1 MDNENI
7 VEINLGNT
15 KGIIRHLDNLGRVVL
30 PKEFRKELN
39 FNEEDEIEIFLLQDG
54 LFMRKSKIQKNKV

>member
-39 FNEEDEIEIFLLQDG
+39 FNEEDEIEIFLLKNGIYLQ
-54 LFMRKSKIQKNKV
+54 KSNKTY

>member
-30 PKEFRKELN
+30 PKEFRKMLN
-39 FNEEDEIEIFLLQDG
+39 INEKDKIEIFLLQDG
-54 LFMRKSKIQKNKV
+54 LFMRKSKIQKHKV

>member
-39 FNEEDEIEIFLLQDG
+39 FNEEDEIEIFLLKNG
-54 LFMRKSKIQKNKV
+54 IYLQKKQ

>member
-7 VEINLGNT
+7 VEINLRNT

-54 LFMRKSKIQKNKV
+54 LFMRKSKIQKHKV

>member
-39 FNEEDEIEIFLLQDG
+39 FNEKDKIEIFLLQDG
-54 LFMRKSKIQKNKV
+54 LFMRKSKIQKHKV

>member
-54 LFMRKSKIQKNKV
+54 LFMRKSKIQQHKV

>member
-7 VEINLGNT
+7 VKINLGNT

-39 FNEEDEIEIFLLQDG
+39 LNEEDEIELFLL
-54 LFMRKSKIQKNKV
+54 KNGIYLKKKQ

>member
-54 LFMRKSKIQKNKV
+54 LFMRKSKIQKHKV

>member
-7 VEINLGNT
+7 VKINLGNT

-39 FNEEDEIEIFLLQDG
+39 FNEEDEIELFLL
-54 LFMRKSKIQKNKV
+54 KNGIYLEKKQ